1 MDSSS
6 ECGVI
11 ATEMNNNYKTKL
23 VEGTEVM
30 VEESGRNHRLKNK
43 YFTISK
49 LVFVLKFDTRA
60 NLLCNCDLLC
70 CHLG

>member
-43 YFTISK
+43 YFTI
-49 LVFVLKFDTRA
+49 
-60 NLLCNCDLLC
+60 
-70 CHLG
+70 